1 MKKLSA
7 PITAITNM
15 DNPSP
20 VVLIILDGWGL
31 ANTQTGNA
39 ILQAKTP
46 NFDKYWASFPH
57 AQLIASGESVG
68 LPKGEKGNSE
78 TGHLNLGA
86 GRIVLQDLVRIN
98 MSIADGTF
106 SQNQAFLEA
115 IDFSKKNNS
124 ALHLLGMIGSAG
136 VHANNQHL
144 FALLRLAQKH
154 QLDKVYLHLFTDG
167 RDSPPKSA
175 LTFLEQVETQMASLG
190 IGQIASLM
198 GRFWAMDRDN
208 RWERTQRAY
217 QAIVEGKG
225 LFAKTAKE
233 AILQAYQRQETDEF
247 IQPTIINGPS
257 QTVKDGDAVIFFN
270 FRIDR
275 PRQLTKAFVLEDL
288 EDYQPKKAAFDPYAE
303 KYGQKIYASLEK
315 INTFP
320 REKKLT
326 NIFFVTMTEY
336 EKGLPVQ
343 VAFPSREIPLPLAQ
357 VISQEGKRQFHIAET
372 EKERFVTYYFNGFRE
387 QPFAGE
393 EWFEVASPPVKTY
406 DQKPEMSALEVTEKV
421 LAKLRKNNLDFL
433 LINFANP
440 DMVGHTGVLEAGIQ
454 ACEAT
459 DQVLGKIVN
468 QILITGGTAVIT
480 ADHGN
485 VEEMIN
491 LSTGEIDTEHSDN
504 PVPFI
509 IVGKQFLGQSQMLS
523 RGTLADVAPSVLK
536 IMGIEKPSQMTGQSL
551 I

>member
-1 MKKLSA
+1 MENTG
-7 PITAITNM
+7 PI
-15 DNPSP
+15 
-20 VVLIILDGWGL
+20 VLVILDGWGL

-57 AQLIASGESVG
+57 AQLIASSEPVG

-106 SQNQAFLEA
+106 FQNQAFLEA
-115 IDFSKKNNS
+115 INFAKKNNS

-154 QLDKVYLHLFTDG
+154 QVNKVYLHLFTDG

-175 LTFLEQVETQMASLG
+175 LTFLEQVETQIANLKV
-190 IGQIASLM
+190 GQIATIT

-208 RWERTQRAY
+208 RWERTQKAY
-217 QAIVEGKG
+217 QAIVEGQG
-225 LFAKTAKE
+225 LSAKTAKE
-233 AILQAYQRQETDEF
+233 AIEQAYQRQETDEF
-247 IQPTIINGPS
+247 IQPTIINGPN
-257 QTVKDGDAVIFFN
+257 QIVKDGDAIIFFN

-288 EDYQPKKAAFDPYAE
+288 ENYQPKQAAFDPYAE
-303 KYGQKIYASLEK
+303 KYGQKIYAPLEK
-315 INTFP
+315 IQTFQ
-320 REKKLT
+320 REKKLKD
-326 NIFFVTMTEY
+326 IFFVTMTEY
-336 EKGLPVQ
+336 EKGLPAHI
-343 VAFPSREIPLPLAQ
+343 AFPSREIPLPLAQ

-406 DQKPEMSALEVTEKV
+406 DQKPEMSAPQVTEKV
-421 LAKLRKNNLDFL
+421 LEKLRKNDLDFM

-440 DMVGHTGVLEAGIQ
+440 DMVGHTGILEAGIE
-454 ACEAT
+454 ACEVI

-468 QILITGGTAVIT
+468 QIFITGGTTVIT

-485 VEEMIN
+485 AEEMIN
-491 LSTGEIDTEHSDN
+491 LSTGEIDTEHSAN

-509 IVGKQFLGQSQMLS
+509 VVGKHFLGQSRMLS
-523 RGTLADVAPSVLK
+523 RGVLADVAPSVLSL
-536 IMGIEKPSQMTGQSL
+536 MGISQPLNMTGHSL
-551 I
+551 L

>member
-1 MKKLSA
+1 MMNNSG
-7 PITAITNM
+7 
-15 DNPSP
+15 P

-57 AQLIASGESVG
+57 TQLIASGEPVG

-106 SQNQAFLEA
+106 FENEVFLEA
-115 IDFSKKNNS
+115 INFSKKNDRP
-124 ALHLLGMIGSAG
+124 LHLLGMIGSTG

-144 FALLRLAQKH
+144 FALLRLAKKH
-154 QLDKVYLHLFTDG
+154 QVKKVYLHLFTDG

-175 LTFLEQVETQMASLG
+175 LTFLEQVETQMASLE
-190 IGQIASLM
+190 IGEIATIM

-208 RWERTQRAY
+208 RWERTQKAY
-217 QAIVEGKG
+217 QAIVEGQG
-225 LFAKTAKE
+225 LSAKTAKE
-233 AILQAYQRQETDEF
+233 AIKQAYQRQETDEF
-247 IQPTIINGPS
+247 IKPTVINGPN
-257 QTVKDGDAVIFFN
+257 QTKKTIKDSDGVIFFN

-275 PRQLTKAFVLEDL
+275 PRQLTKAIVLKDL
-288 EDYQPKKAAFDPYAE
+288 ENYQPKQAAFDPYAE
-303 KYGQKIYASLEK
+303 KYGQKLYAPIEK
-315 INTFP
+315 IQTFQ
-320 REKKLT
+320 REKKLK

-336 EKGLPVQ
+336 EKGLPVH
-343 VAFPSREIPLPLAQ
+343 VAFPSRKIPLPLAQ
-357 VISQEGKRQFHIAET
+357 TISQEGKRQFHIAET

-387 QPFAGE
+387 KPFTGE
-393 EWFEVASPPVKTY
+393 EWFEVSSPPVETY
-406 DQKPEMSALEVTEKV
+406 DQKPEMSAPEVTEEV
-421 LAKLRKNNLDFL
+421 LKRLRKNSLDFI

-440 DMVGHTGVLEAGIQ
+440 DMVGHTGVLEAGIR

-459 DQVLGKIVN
+459 DQALGKIVN
-468 QILITGGTAVIT
+468 QIFATGGTAVIT

-485 VEEMIN
+485 AEEMIN
-491 LSTGEIDTEHSDN
+491 LSTGEIDTEHSAN

-509 IVGKQFLGQSQMLS
+509 VVGKKFLGQPKMLP
-523 RGTLADVAPSVLK
+523 RGILADVAPSVLSLMN
-536 IMGIEKPSQMTGQSL
+536 ISPSLNMTGHNL
-551 I
+551 L

>member
-1 MKKLSA
+1 MNS
-7 PITAITNM
+7 
-15 DNPSP
+15 SGP
-20 VVLIILDGWGL
+20 VVLIVLDGWGL

-57 AQLIASGESVG
+57 AQLTASSEPVG

-106 SQNQAFLEA
+106 FENKAFLEA
-115 IDFSKKNNS
+115 INFSKKNDQP
-124 ALHLLGMIGSAG
+124 LHLLGMIGSAG

-144 FALLRLAQKH
+144 FALLRLAKREKVK
-154 QLDKVYLHLFTDG
+154 KVYLHLFTDG

-175 LTFLEQVETQMASLG
+175 LTFLEQVENQMASLE
-190 IGQIASLM
+190 IGEIATIM

-208 RWERTQRAY
+208 RWERTQKAY
-217 QAIVEGKG
+217 RAIVEGQG
-225 LFAKTAKE
+225 LSASSAKE
-233 AILQAYQRQETDEF
+233 AIKQAYQRQETDEF
-247 IQPTIINGPS
+247 IEPTIIINGPN
-257 QTVKDGDAVIFFN
+257 QTAKTINNGDGIIFFN

-275 PRQLTKAFVLEDL
+275 PRQLTKAIILEDL
-288 EDYQPKKAAFDPYAE
+288 ENYQPKKVAFDPYAE
-303 KYGQKIYASLEK
+303 KYGQKLYAPIEK
-315 INTFP
+315 IQTFQ
-320 REKKLT
+320 RKKKLT

-336 EKGLPVQ
+336 EKDLPVY

-357 VISQEGKRQFHIAET
+357 AISQEGKRQLHIAET

-387 QPFAGE
+387 KPFAGE
-393 EWFEVASPPVKTY
+393 EWFEISSPPVKTY
-406 DQKPEMSALEVTEKV
+406 DQKPEMSAPEVTEEV
-421 LAKLRKNNLDFL
+421 LKRLRKNSLDFI

-440 DMVGHTGVLEAGIQ
+440 DMVGHTGVLEAGVK

-459 DQVLGKIVN
+459 DRALGKIIN
-468 QILITGGTAVIT
+468 QIFATGGTTIVT

-485 VEEMIN
+485 AEEMIN
-491 LSTGEIDTEHSDN
+491 LSTGEIDTEHSAN

-509 IVGKQFLGQSQMLS
+509 VVGKKFLGQPRTLP
-523 RGTLADVAPSVLK
+523 RGILADVAPSVLSLMN
-536 IMGIEKPSQMTGQSL
+536 ISPPINMTGHSL

>member
-1 MKKLSA
+1 MNNND
-7 PITAITNM
+7 PT
-15 DNPSP
+15 
-20 VVLIILDGWGL
+20 VLIILDGWGL

-46 NFDKYWASFPH
+46 NFNKYWASFPH
-57 AQLIASGESVG
+57 TQLIASGEPVG

-98 MSIADGTF
+98 MSVADGTF
-106 SQNQAFLEA
+106 FENKAFLEA
-115 IDFSKKNNS
+115 IAFSKKNDQP
-124 ALHLLGMIGSAG
+124 LHLLGMIGSAG

-144 FALLRLAQKH
+144 FALLRLAKKEKVK
-154 QLDKVYLHLFTDG
+154 KVYLHLFTDG

-175 LTFLEQVETQMASLG
+175 LTFLEQVENQMASLEVG
-190 IGQIASLM
+190 EIASIM

-208 RWERTQRAY
+208 RWERTQKAY
-217 QAIVEGKG
+217 QAIVEGQG
-225 LFAKTAKE
+225 ISAPSAKE
-233 AILQAYQRQETDEF
+233 AIKQAYQRQETDEF
-247 IQPTIINGPS
+247 IKPTIINGPN
-257 QTVKDGDAVIFFN
+257 QTSKTIKDGDGVIFFN

-275 PRQLTKAFVLEDL
+275 PRQLTKAIVLEDL
-288 EDYQPKKAAFDPYAE
+288 ENYQPKKAAFDPYAE
-303 KYGQKIYASLEK
+303 KYGQKLYAPIEK
-315 INTFP
+315 IQTFQ
-320 REKKLT
+320 RKKKLT

-336 EKGLPVQ
+336 EKGLPVH

-357 VISQEGKRQFHIAET
+357 VISQEGRRQLHIAET

-387 QPFAGE
+387 KPFAGE
-393 EWFEVASPPVKTY
+393 EWFEVSSPPVKTY
-406 DQKPEMSALEVTEKV
+406 DQKPEMSAPEVTEEV
-421 LAKLRKNNLDFL
+421 LKRLRKNNLDFI

-440 DMVGHTGVLEAGIQ
+440 DMVGHTGVLEAGIK

-459 DQVLGKIVN
+459 DQALGKIIN
-468 QILITGGTAVIT
+468 QIFATGGTAVVT

-491 LSTGEIDTEHSDN
+491 LSTGEIDTEHSAN

-509 IVGKQFLGQSQMLS
+509 LVGKKFLGQSQMLP
-523 RGTLADVAPSVLK
+523 RGILADVAPSVLSLMN
-536 IMGIEKPSQMTGQSL
+536 ISSPVNMTGHSL